1 MNVKDFNEGQRQAL
15 LDLATL
21 AMYADGK
28 LTAAEDARLERL
40 LTAMGFTTEY
50 DRNKHYDA
58 SVSRVSRH
66 SATAAAARKHAA
78 ELAKSFST
86 KEQRRQ
92 AHDIM
97 NDLMSSDG
105 TVEPNE
111 SKLLAA
117 VKEALKM

>member
-1 MNVKDFNEGQRQAL
+1 MNVKNFNDGQRKAL

-28 LTAAEDARLERL
+28 LTELEDLRVQRL

-58 SVSRVSRH
+58 SVSRISRH
-66 SATAAAARKHAA
+66 SANAAAARKHAA
-78 ELAKSFST
+78 ELARSFST
-86 KEQRRQ
+86 KEQLRQ
-92 AHDIM
+92 VHDVL

-105 TVEPNE
+105 SVAPDE
-111 SKLLAA
+111 SKLLAV

>member
-1 MNVKDFNEGQRQAL
+1 MNVKDFNEGQREAL

-28 LTAAEDARLERL
+28 LTAVEDERVERL

-50 DRNKHYDA
+50 DRNKHFDA

-78 ELAKSFST
+78 ELARSFST

-105 TVEPNE
+105 SVEPNE
-111 SKLLAA
+111 SKLLAV

>member
-1 MNVKDFNEGQRQAL
+1 MNVKELNEGQRQAL

-28 LTAAEDARLERL
+28 LTAVEDERVERL

-66 SATAAAARKHAA
+66 SATAGAARKHAA

-92 AHDIM
+92 VHEIM

-105 TVEPNE
+105 SVEPNE
-111 SKLLAA
+111 SKLLAV
-117 VKEALKM
+117 VKEALKI